1 VHDLKDFMS
10 ELLIMLA
17 DEGLSISAEK
27 EINYGKQV
35 TITDG
40 DLEIPLNVYHSKKK
54 GISTVIGGSPK
65 NEMRPRL
72 QRILNLKID
81 EKEKDHDWKIWAG
94 TDETGKGDF
103 FGPLI
108 ACGFV
113 CTKEMVLPLREI
125 GVKDSKLLKEKQII
139 EIAEKVYRKYPKNIE
154 LMRLMPEKYNQLYAN
169 MKQQNK
175 KLNELLA
182 WMHGRIILNL
192 DKRIKFDGVVIDKF
206 ASERVLRTSIKGMDK
221 VNMLLKTKGEEDVA
235 VATASILA
243 RYQLVM
249 TFRSLT
255 NKYGMEIPRGA
266 SAKVLEAGQE
276 FASKFGKERLKEVA
290 KTHFVT
296 YNKIK

>member
-1 VHDLKDFMS
+1 
-10 ELLIMLA
+10 
-17 DEGLSISAEK
+17 
-27 EINYGKQV
+27 
-35 TITDG
+35 
-40 DLEIPLNVYHSKKK
+40 
-54 GISTVIGGSPK
+54 
-65 NEMRPRL
+65 
-72 QRILNLKID
+72 
-81 EKEKDHDWKIWAG
+81 
-94 TDETGKGDF
+94 
-103 FGPLI
+103 
-108 ACGFV
+108 
-113 CTKEMVLPLREI
+113 
-125 GVKDSKLLKEKQII
+125 
-139 EIAEKVYRKYPKNIE
+139 
-154 LMRLMPEKYNQLYAN
+154 LMPEKYNQLYAN